1 MVSPKDELLFLALGG
16 SGEIGMNANLYG
28 CNGQWVMVDLG
39 MTFSGNDYPG
49 VDLVFPDLEFIE
61 ERQEHLAGIVL
72 THGHED
78 HIGALPFF
86 AGDLDVPLYA
96 TAFTAGLIRRKLDEH
111 GLLDSVTINI
121 IPERDRFTV
130 GPFDFQYI
138 PLAHSTAEGNAMLIH
153 TPHGTIFH
161 TGDWKLDDEPL
172 IGSPATQS
180 EITKIGDDGILAL
193 VCDST
198 NAFSPNASGSEGDVR
213 RELTKLVKSIKGRV
227 VITTFASNVARMDTL
242 GKIAKETGRT
252 VCLAGRSLHRILEN
266 AQETG
271 YLTDFPDTVD
281 FREIDQMDRRNV
293 MVIATGGQGES
304 NAALARM
311 ATDSHQIKLSSGDTV
326 IFSTK
331 EIPGNEKSIGK
342 LINDLVAK
350 DVRIITE
357 KQLPIHVSGHPGQP
371 ELAAMYDWVRPDILV
386 PVHGELRH
394 MQQQAI
400 FAKAKGVRKTFVQTN
415 GDVVRLAP
423 KGPKKIS
430 NVRTGRLILDGD
442 VILPADGRTMN
453 ERRKIAYNGTISVA
467 LVLNSKGK
475 PEGSVEF
482 GPMGLPLDEDEQLFL
497 EEAEQAVRDVF
508 TSKSSKK
515 LDGIEAIREAV
526 RLAVR
531 RTATRWTG
539 KKPVVSVLLIES

>member
-61 ERQEHLAGIVL
+61 ERQESLAGIVL

-78 HIGALPFF
+78 HIGALPYF

-121 IPERDRFTV
+121 IPERDRFAV

-138 PLAHSTAEGNAMLIH
+138 PLAHSIAEGNAMLIH

-180 EITKIGDDGILAL
+180 EITKIGDDGVLAL

-400 FAKAKGVRKTFVQTN
+400 FAKAKGVPKTFVQTN

-482 GPMGLPLDEDEQLFL
+482 GPMGLPLDEDEQFFL

>member
-61 ERQEHLAGIVL
+61 ERQESLAGIVL

-78 HIGALPFF
+78 HIGALPYF

-138 PLAHSTAEGNAMLIH
+138 PLAHSIAEGNAMLIH

-180 EITKIGDDGILAL
+180 EITKIGDDGVLAL

-213 RELTKLVKSIKGRV
+213 RELTKLVKSIRGRV

-281 FREIDQMDRRNV
+281 FREIDQMDRRDV

-304 NAALARM
+304 NASLARM

-400 FAKAKGVRKTFVQTN
+400 FAKAKGVPKTFVQTN

-531 RTATRWTG
+531 RTTTRWTG

>member
-61 ERQEHLAGIVL
+61 ERQENLAGIVL

-138 PLAHSTAEGNAMLIH
+138 PLAHSIAEGNAMLIH

-400 FAKAKGVRKTFVQTN
+400 FAKAKGVPKTFVQTN

>member
-16 SGEIGMNANLYG
+16 SGEIGMNASLYG

-61 ERQEHLAGIVL
+61 QRQESLAGIVL

-96 TAFTAGLIRRKLDEH
+96 TAFTAGLIRRKLEEH
-111 GLLDSVTINI
+111 GLADSVKINI
-121 IPERDRFTV
+121 IAERDRFTV

-138 PLAHSTAEGNAMLIH
+138 PLAHSIAEGNAMLIH

-161 TGDWKLDDEPL
+161 TGDWKLDEEPL
-172 IGSPATQS
+172 IGSPAS
-180 EITKIGDDGILAL
+180 EAEIRAIGDEGVLAL

-198 NAFSPNASGSEGDVR
+198 NAFSTKASGSEGDVR
-213 RELTKLVKSIKGRV
+213 RELSKLVGSIKGRV

-242 GKIAKETGRT
+242 GKIAKECGRT
-252 VCLAGRSLHRILEN
+252 VALAGRSLNRILEN

-271 YLTDFPDTVD
+271 YLMDFPETID
-281 FREIDQMDRRNV
+281 FRDVDQYDRKDV

-311 ATDSHQIKLSSGDTV
+311 ATDSHPIKLSSGDTV

-371 ELAAMYDWVRPDILV
+371 ELAAMYDWVRPEILV

-394 MQQQAI
+394 MQQQAL
-400 FAKAKGVRKTFVQTN
+400 FAQDKGVPKTHVQTN

-423 KGPKKIS
+423 KGPKKIGEE
-430 NVRTGRLILDGD
+430 RTGRLILDGD
-442 VILPADGRTMN
+442 VILPANGRTMN

-467 LVLNSKGK
+467 LVLDGNGK
-475 PEGSVEF
+475 PDGSIEF

-497 EEAEQAVRDVF
+497 DEAEQAVRNVF
-508 TSKSSKK
+508 TGKQGKK
-515 LDGIEAIREAV
+515 LDGIESIREAV

-531 RTATRWTG
+531 RIATKWTG
-539 KKPVVSVLLIES
+539 KKPVVLVLLIES